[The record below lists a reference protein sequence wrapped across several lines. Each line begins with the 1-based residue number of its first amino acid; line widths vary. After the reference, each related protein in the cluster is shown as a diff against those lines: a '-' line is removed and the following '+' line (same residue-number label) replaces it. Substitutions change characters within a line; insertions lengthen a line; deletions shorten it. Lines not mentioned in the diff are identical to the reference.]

1 MMISAPDGRRAPI
14 SPQLAL
20 RVAILGAI
28 ALTLFGI
35 VFFRLWFLQVL
46 SGDQYVAQA
55 RGNRVRDLM
64 IPAPRGEIVD
74 RNGKLLVGS
83 RRASIVVVSPLRLP
97 QDPRE
102 RHRLLARLSGVLG
115 LPERPEPCK
124 VGGRSERL
132 SELSCRIAKGVYQL
146 PYADV
151 TVKTDVPRAI
161 YGYLE
166 ERQQSFPG
174 VSVEQVFLRSYPH
187 RTVGA
192 QLFGT
197 IGQISEAELHTPH
210 YRGVK
215 GGTLVGKSGIEF
227 TYDHYLRGV
236 DGATRVQV
244 DALGR
249 AKGYLRRRAPIAGAD
264 LRLSLDLGLEQ
275 AGQDAV
281 ERGIALANAN
291 GNPAYAGAFVALD
304 PRDGAVLAMGSEPS
318 FDPTILTR
326 PISDAAYKAQLGPAR
341 GNPQINRAIGAA
353 YPVGS
358 TFKIVTAAAALAA
371 GIITPSTP
379 YTDTGT
385 FTQGGIVRQNAGG
398 TSYGTVTLR
407 DALKASVD
415 TFFYNLGAQLA
426 ASPVAHPR
434 GGALQ
439 AWARKLGLGAT
450 TGIDIGGEISGTVPS
465 PAWRRERWRDELG
478 CRKREHRPNCY
489 LATGPDWYPGDDTNL
504 AVGQGD
510 FNATPLQMA
519 VAYAAIANGGTVVK
533 PHVGLEITDRDGRVL
548 QEIDPKPA
556 RHVTISDIDAIR
568 DGLHAAASEPGG
580 TSADVFDGFPYPVYG
595 KTGTAQRG
603 GDRSDQSWYVAYV
616 PDPVRPI
623 VVACTI
629 ESGGFGAQAAA
640 PAVRLIL
647 SQWFGVEKQVVA
659 GESRTL

>member
-1 MMISAPDGRRAPI
+1 MMISAPEDRRAPI

-20 RVAILGAI
+20 RVAILGGI
-28 ALTLFGI
+28 ALALFGI

-55 RGNRVRDLM
+55 RGNRVRDLS
-64 IPAPRGEIVD
+64 IPAPRGEVID
-74 RNGKLLVGS
+74 RNGNVLVGS
-83 RRASIVVVSPLRLP
+83 RRAIAVVVSPPRLP
-97 QDPRE
+97 QEPAQ
-102 RHRLLARLSGVLG
+102 RHRLLVRLGRVLG
-115 LPERPEPCK
+115 LPTRPERCTI
-124 VGGRSERL
+124 GHQRRRL
-132 SELSCRIAKGVYQL
+132 TELECLIAKGVYQL

-151 TVKTDVPRAI
+151 TVRTDAPRAV
-161 YGYLE
+161 YGFLA
-166 ERQQSFPG
+166 EREQQFPG
-174 VSVEQVFLRSYPH
+174 VSIEQVFLRAYPH

-197 IGQISEAELHTPH
+197 IGQVSEAELHSRH
-210 YRGVK
+210 YRGVE
-215 GGTLVGKSGIEF
+215 GGTLVGKSGIEY

-249 AKGYLRRRAPIAGAD
+249 TKGYLRRRAPVAGAD
-264 LRLSLDLGLEQ
+264 LRLSLDLRLEQ
-275 AGQDAV
+275 AGQAALR
-281 ERGIALANAN
+281 EGIALANAN
-291 GNPAYAGAFVALD
+291 GNPADAGAFVALD

-326 PISDAAYKAQLGPAR
+326 PISDRRYQELLGEAR
-341 GNPQINRAIGAA
+341 NLPLINRAIGAA

-358 TFKIVTAAAALAA
+358 TFKIVTSVAALAS
-371 GIITPSTP
+371 GIITPGTA

-385 FTQGGIVRQNAGG
+385 FTQGTLVRKNAGG
-398 TSYGTVTLR
+398 VSYGTVTLR
-407 DALKASVD
+407 DALKVSVD
-415 TFFYNLGAQLA
+415 TFFYWLGSQLA
-426 ASPVAHPR
+426 ANPATYPR

-439 AWARKLGLGAT
+439 AWARRLGLGHA
-450 TGIDIGGEISGTVPS
+450 TGIDIGGEIAGTVPS
-465 PAWRRERWRDELG
+465 PAWRRARWRDELG
-478 CRKREHRPNCY
+478 CRRRMHVPNCY
-489 LATGPDWYPGDDTNL
+489 RATGPDWYPGDDTNL

-510 FNATPLQMA
+510 FQATPLQMA
-519 VAYAAIANGGTVVK
+519 VAYAAIANGGTIVR
-533 PHVGLEITDRDGRVL
+533 PHVGLEVTDRAGRVL

-556 RHVTISDIDAIR
+556 RHVTIPDIETIR

-580 TSADVFDGFPYPVYG
+580 TSADVFAGFPYPVYG

-603 GDRSDQSWYVAYV
+603 GDRADQSWYVAYV
-616 PDPVRPI
+616 PDPVKPI

-647 SQWFGVEKQVVA
+647 SQWFGVKKQVVA
-659 GESRTL
+659 GQSRTL